1 MATSPCTDY
10 GSASLWGLTVPKA
23 SDHRSCNSDMSS
35 VRDPLTSESES
46 VGSDAEYAAFLREVT
61 AKAALADTRPA
72 LSSGEAAER
81 MALVRAQL
89 QARLDKA
96 LAKKKRS

>member
-1 MATSPCTDY
+1 
-10 GSASLWGLTVPKA
+10 
-23 SDHRSCNSDMSS
+23 MSS
-35 VRDPLTSESES
+35 ARDPLTSESEAAN
-46 VGSDAEYAAFLREVT
+46 SDAEYSAFLREVT
-61 AKAALADTRPA
+61 AKALADARPA

-96 LAKKKRS
+96 LAKKKHS